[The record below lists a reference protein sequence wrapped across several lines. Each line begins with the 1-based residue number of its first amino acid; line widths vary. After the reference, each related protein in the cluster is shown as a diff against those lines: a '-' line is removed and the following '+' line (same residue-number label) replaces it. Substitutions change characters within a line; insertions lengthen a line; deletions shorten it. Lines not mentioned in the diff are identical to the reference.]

1 VSTKKKRKTKRRKK
15 NNSTTAEPSEEKRER
30 QWSLMEEMAKRRVE
44 GIKKDTDWQEK
55 WRGTDV
61 YKLTRRTSSESWIRV
76 DNCIQRMNSELVF
89 SRFIGNSFGYVK
101 KNPSHVQMRRYKDD
115 MCLSNSIAICQ
126 DIMTEGR
133 HYVEYTV
140 TRDGPFSPGIIYPI
154 QNCHEAQLFKCIHIY
169 DPGSDAYRPT
179 NWGRSWFQI
188 MGRHTLVC
196 DGQGW
201 NASHPKQQFHMH
213 TLFRI
218 QRKELLWGFSLISI
232 KIRCKYVLTVDV
244 PKRITVGIQGDSTAG
259 GYY

>member
-1 VSTKKKRKTKRRKK
+1 
-15 NNSTTAEPSEEKRER
+15 
-30 QWSLMEEMAKRRVE
+30 
-44 GIKKDTDWQEK
+44 
-55 WRGTDV
+55 
-61 YKLTRRTSSESWIRV
+61 
-76 DNCIQRMNSELVF
+76 MNSELVF

-140 TRDGPFSPGIIYPI
+140 TRDGSFSPI

-188 MGRHTLVC
+188 MRRHTLVC

-218 QRKELLWGFSLISI
+218 QKKGFSLISI
-232 KIRCKYVLTVDV
+232 KIRCKYMLMVDV
-244 PKRITVGIQGDSTAG
+244 PKRITVGIQGGSTAG